1 MNEQLAI
8 LISLLLFVAIT
19 LYLYIWKAKKEVI
32 YKKDERWQFIQYKS
46 LVIANYSNYFL
57 IVLIAIIITLSL
69 IININTTFTI
79 TRILIYGLLFIGI
92 RNTIELL
99 ALLILDKRY

>member
-46 LVIANYSNYFL
+46 LIIANYLNYFL

-69 IININTTFTI
+69 IIHINTTFTI

>member
-69 IININTTFTI
+69 IIHINTTFTI